1 MSRKHRITREYDTYM
16 DHDYTDRE
24 YTDRESVRE
33 KRKKRTERTERTE
46 RSERAEHSRRGRRLT
61 RDYDMERER
70 TEYMKRYLSKRR
82 KKGHTKKK

>member
-1 MSRKHRITREYDTYM
+1 MSRKHRTTREYDTYT

-33 KRKKRTERTERTE
+33 KRKKRTERTERT
-46 RSERAEHSRRGRRLT
+46 EHSRRGRRLT